1 MKIDEPSRLV
11 SGGTPVSYQYDA
23 DDRFD
28 LASDPTE
35 TVSHVVGGEDRLAQ
49 ELRFLMDQF
58 VAVGDGH
65 DAQGGTG
72 HEAGLR
78 ISRERELLPSPPPQ
92 LLVIEYVIDGQ
103 GRRVG
108 KKVNGTLVKSL
119 LYQDQLEPIAELTGT
134 TLENRF
140 IYAST
145 SHSPDVLF
153 KGGQTYRIVADHLG
167 SPRLILSVTSGA
179 VAQRMDYD
187 ELGTTTL
194 DTSAGFQAFGFV
206 GGLYDEQAKLVRF
219 GARDYDTEAGRWAAK
234 DPIQPIQRRRY
245 QSLQIFN
252 G

>member
-1 MKIDEPSRLV
+1 
-11 SGGTPVSYQYDA
+11 
-23 DDRFD
+23 
-28 LASDPTE
+28 
-35 TVSHVVGGEDRLAQ
+35 
-49 ELRFLMDQF
+49 
-58 VAVGDGH
+58 
-65 DAQGGTG
+65 
-72 HEAGLR
+72 
-78 ISRERELLPSPPPQ
+78 
-92 LLVIEYVIDGQ
+92 
-103 GRRVG
+103 
-108 KKVNGTLVKSL
+108 
-119 LYQDQLEPIAELTGT
+119 
-134 TLENRF
+134 
-140 IYAST
+140 
-145 SHSPDVLF
+145 VLF